1 MQDVLYNI
9 SKLDVA
15 RTRWVRLLNV
25 STRDLTYFV
34 NKYFIT
40 RHLCDLNK
48 IELLSQGGGM
58 LS

>member
-1 MQDVLYNI
+1 MQDI

-15 RTRWVRLLNV
+15 RTRWIRLLNV
-25 STRDLTYFV
+25 STRDLTYFF